1 MLIAFGDIYQIYSGE
16 SNEKDYSCGC
26 ACNHDGFSTSDGC
39 YCYHNHSGASYYRKC
54 SKSADIMQVAVQG
67 ANAMR
72 DIQLARLA
80 LFHGQPDSAKKL
92 TDDAASLL
100 AGDSKD
106 WAKFVK
112 TAPKAK
118 MIDDQYVVINAT
130 IALSEDYI
138 ATPAKES
145 AIKTANG
152 KMAKG
157 DWKGAVDTLQ
167 LAGISVLQTQY
178 LMPLNQTRKAVAS
191 AQKLLS
197 SGKYYEAN
205 LALKGAEEGIVIDSE
220 MIGAGQ

>member
-1 MLIAFGDIYQIYSGE
+1 MKKIILAGLLATMMGSAPVLAATTTTPAQTATANVQKE
-16 SNEKDYSCGC
+16 
-26 ACNHDGFSTSDGC
+26 A
-39 YCYHNHSGASYYRKC
+39 
-54 SKSADIMQVAVQG
+54 ADIMQVAVQG

-100 AGDSKD
+100 AGDSHD
-106 WAKFVK
+106 WAKFV
-112 TAPKAK
+112 
-118 MIDDQYVVINAT
+118 
-130 IALSEDYI
+130 
-138 ATPAKES
+138 
-145 AIKTANG
+145 NG

-205 LALKGAEEGIVIDSE
+205 LVLKGAEEGIVIDSE
-220 MIGAGQ
+220 MLGAGQ

>member
-1 MLIAFGDIYQIYSGE
+1 MKKIILAGLLATMMGS
-16 SNEKDYSCGC
+16 
-26 ACNHDGFSTSDGC
+26 APVM
-39 YCYHNHSGASYYRKC
+39 ASATTTTAAETATANVQKEA
-54 SKSADIMQVAVQG
+54 ADIMQVAVKG

-92 TDDAASLL
+92 TNDAASLL
-100 AGDSKD
+100 AGDSSD

-112 TAPKAK
+112 AAPKAK
-118 MIDDQYVVINAT
+118 MIDDQYVIINAT

-138 ATPAKES
+138 ATPEKES

-197 SGKYYEAN
+197 TGKFYEAN
-205 LALKGAEEGIVIDSE
+205 LVLKGAEESIVIDSE
-220 MIGAGQ
+220 MVGAGQ

>member
-1 MLIAFGDIYQIYSGE
+1 MKKIILAGLLATMMGS
-16 SNEKDYSCGC
+16 
-26 ACNHDGFSTSDGC
+26 APVM
-39 YCYHNHSGASYYRKC
+39 ASATTTTAAQTATANVQKEA
-54 SKSADIMQVAVQG
+54 ADIMQVAVKG

-92 TDDAASLL
+92 TNDAASLL
-100 AGDSKD
+100 AGDSSD

-112 TAPKAK
+112 AAPKAK
-118 MIDDQYVVINAT
+118 MIDDQYVIINAT

-138 ATPAKES
+138 ATPEKES

-191 AQKLLS
+191 AQKLLT

-205 LALKGAEEGIVIDSE
+205 LVLKGAEDGIVIDSE
-220 MIGAGQ
+220 MVGAGQ

>member
-1 MLIAFGDIYQIYSGE
+1 MKKIILAGLLATMMGS
-16 SNEKDYSCGC
+16 
-26 ACNHDGFSTSDGC
+26 APVM
-39 YCYHNHSGASYYRKC
+39 ASATTTTAAQTATANVQKEA
-54 SKSADIMQVAVQG
+54 ADIMQVAVQG

-92 TDDAASLL
+92 TNDAASLL
-100 AGDSKD
+100 AGDSSD

-112 TAPKAK
+112 AAPKAK
-118 MIDDQYVVINAT
+118 MIDDQYVIINAT

-138 ATPAKES
+138 ATPEKES

-197 SGKYYEAN
+197 TGKFYEAN
-205 LALKGAEEGIVIDSE
+205 LVLKGAEEDIVIDSE
-220 MIGAGQ
+220 MVGAGQ

>member
-1 MLIAFGDIYQIYSGE
+1 MKKIILAGVLATMMG
-16 SNEKDYSCGC
+16 
-26 ACNHDGFSTSDGC
+26 
-39 YCYHNHSGASYYRKC
+39 
-54 SKSADIMQVAVQG
+54 SAPVMAATATTTTPAQAATANVQKEAADVMQVAVQG

-112 TAPKAK
+112 AAPKAK

-130 IALSEDYI
+130 VALSEDYI

-205 LALKGAEEGIVIDSE
+205 LVLKGAEEGIVIDSE
-220 MIGAGQ
+220 MLGAGQ

>member
-1 MLIAFGDIYQIYSGE
+1 MKKIILAGLLATMMGS
-16 SNEKDYSCGC
+16 
-26 ACNHDGFSTSDGC
+26 APVM
-39 YCYHNHSGASYYRKC
+39 ASATTTTAAQTATANVQKEA
-54 SKSADIMQVAVQG
+54 ADIMQVAVQG

-92 TDDAASLL
+92 TNDAASLL
-100 AGDSKD
+100 AGDSSD

-112 TAPKAK
+112 AAPKAK
-118 MIDDQYVVINAT
+118 MIDDQYVIINAT

-138 ATPAKES
+138 ATPEKES
-145 AIKTANG
+145 AIKTAND

-197 SGKYYEAN
+197 TGKFYEAN
-205 LALKGAEEGIVIDSE
+205 LVLKGAEEGIVIDSE
-220 MIGAGQ
+220 MVGAGQ